1 MVINAAVGKQDWV
14 KPEVSERTSL
24 SVGAR
29 RLRVVWE
36 GEVTIEHDTATL
48 SVIPQ
53 RNVLCGYTLY
63 LTVHIEHGAHF
74 TFSQLYKSIEKVLC
88 DH

>member
-1 MVINAAVGKQDWV
+1 MVINTAVGKQDWV
-14 KPEVSERTSL
+14 KPEVSERISL

-63 LTVHIEHGAHF
+63 STWLYTSSTEHILLSHSY
-74 TFSQLYKSIEKVLC
+74 TRV
-88 DH
+88 